1 MSHSTVA
8 AIGSGTQTWPSHGNC
23 YYDNANKIYECSELQ
38 NQSFNI
44 NTVSQPNTDQLSY
57 NNNTMTN
64 FYPHLL
70 DVEASIDELHVKCM
84 PAVATHCTDNILYH
98 SVSGVASPETK
109 VAKSEMTVVQYDTV
123 EIEEMSVFGSCDE
136 QYSYPNICVAEVT
149 EMELCS
155 PDVVDTHMALC
166 GVEVA
171 ILPGISVNDSVRSLS
186 QVQCFVPD
194 IEVAKYEYQFSS
206 DSNEHPAV
214 ITASYP
220 ITIIS
225 RSVKPVNVSDCDTQS
240 QCTQTGAKISTRWS
254 DRIQSAWKSWDPGG
268 IVLSLL
274 TKVYI

>member
-44 NTVSQPNTDQLSY
+44 NTVSQINTDQLSY

-123 EIEEMSVFGSCDE
+123 EIEEMSVFGSYDE

-155 PDVVDTHMALC
+155 PNVVNTHMALC
-166 GVEVA
+166 SVEMEVSPA
-171 ILPGISVNDSVRSLS
+171 ISVNESVSLFS
-186 QVQCFVPD
+186 SVSSILPD
-194 IEVAKYEYQFSS
+194 ITEAQVAYQSS
-206 DSNEHPAV
+206 CGFDEQPA
-214 ITASYP
+214 IIIGFRP
-220 ITIIS
+220 IIS
-225 RSVKPVNVSDCDTQS
+225 RNVKPVSITNYDTPS
-240 QCTQTGAKISTRWS
+240 HSTPTGAKISTRWS

>member
-8 AIGSGTQTWPSHGNC
+8 AIGSGTQTWPSYGN
-23 YYDNANKIYECSELQ
+23 YQYGNGNQMYECSELQ

-44 NTVSQPNTDQLSY
+44 KTVSWTNSDGLSY
-57 NNNTMTN
+57 DNNTMTN

-155 PDVVDTHMALC
+155 PNVVNTHMALC
-166 GVEVA
+166 SIEMEVSPA
-171 ILPGISVNDSVRSLS
+171 ISVNESVSLIS
-186 QVQCFVPD
+186 SVPSILPD
-194 IEVAKYEYQFSS
+194 ITVAQVEYQSS
-206 DSNEHPAV
+206 CDFDEQPAI
-214 ITASYP
+214 ITYSVSYS
-220 ITIIS
+220 S

-254 DRIQSAWKSWDPGG
+254 DRIQSVRKSWDPGG

>member
-8 AIGSGTQTWPSHGNC
+8 AIGSGTQKWPSHGNC

-44 NTVSQPNTDQLSY
+44 NTVSQTNTDQLSY

-155 PDVVDTHMALC
+155 PNVVNTHMALC
-166 GVEVA
+166 SIEMEVSPA
-171 ILPGISVNDSVRSLS
+171 ISVNESVSLFS
-186 QVQCFVPD
+186 SVPSILPD
-194 IEVAKYEYQFSS
+194 ITVAQVEYQSS
-206 DSNEHPAV
+206 CDFDEQPAI
-214 ITASYP
+214 ITHSVSY
-220 ITIIS
+220 IS
-225 RSVKPVNVSDCDTQS
+225 RSVKPVSVRSCDTPS
-240 QCTQTGAKISTRWS
+240 QCTHTGSDTSTRWS
-254 DRIQSAWKSWDPGG
+254 DRIQSAWKLWDPGG

-274 TKVYI
+274 TKGYI

>member
-8 AIGSGTQTWPSHGNC
+8 AIGSGTQKWPSHGNF
-23 YYDNANKIYECSELQ
+23 YDDNANKIYECSEQQ

-44 NTVSQPNTDQLSY
+44 NAVSRTNTDQLSY
-57 NNNTMTN
+57 NNNMTT

-98 SVSGVASPETK
+98 SVSGVASPK
-109 VAKSEMTVVQYDTV
+109 IKAAKSEMTVIRYDTV

-136 QYSYPNICVAEVT
+136 QYYYPSICVAEVT
-149 EMELCS
+149 GMELCS
-155 PDVVDTHMALC
+155 PNVVDTHMALC
-166 GVEVA
+166 SVETEISPAV
-171 ILPGISVNDSVRSLS
+171 SVNESVRSLF

-194 IEVAKYEYQFSS
+194 IEVVKYEYQFSS

-274 TKVYI
+274 TKGYT

>member
-8 AIGSGTQTWPSHGNC
+8 AIGSGTQKWPSHGNC

-44 NTVSQPNTDQLSY
+44 NTVSQTKKDQLSC

-155 PDVVDTHMALC
+155 PNVVNTHMALC
-166 GVEVA
+166 NIEMEVSPA
-171 ILPGISVNDSVRSLS
+171 VSVNESVSLFSSVSSILPDITEA
-186 QVQCFVPD
+186 QV
-194 IEVAKYEYQFSS
+194 EYQSS
-206 DSNEHPAV
+206 CDFDEQPA
-214 ITASYP
+214 IIIGFRP
-220 ITIIS
+220 IIS
-225 RSVKPVNVSDCDTQS
+225 RNVKPESVTIYDTPSHSTLTVSE
-240 QCTQTGAKISTRWS
+240 ISTRWS

-274 TKVYI
+274 TKGYI